1 MDNERFDQLYNRI
14 LDGDNWDYSTLDEL
28 ICLVESGA
36 REDSRQEMKEKA
48 ISALFQSQVVFPND
62 TSIYAFD
69 QQMRFFTEILNS

>member
-36 REDSRQEMKEKA
+36 REDGRQEMKEKA

>member
-1 MDNERFDQLYNRI
+1 MSNENFEHLYNRI

-28 ICLVESGA
+28 IYLVESGA
-36 REDSRQEMKEKA
+36 REDGRQEMKEKA